1 MISEKMQNL
10 LNIFDNVET
19 LSPEALNV
27 LQQRLTQKTS
37 VVPQYHQ
44 MSLDMFPNTDLL
56 NKFIKYISYQDC
68 SDLARLSNSNESNIE
83 DRITAN
89 ILKQEIIAQLQDI
102 KS

>member
-1 MISEKMQNL
+1 MISEKMQNF

-68 SDLARLSNSNESNIE
+68 IDLARLSNSNESNIE

-89 ILKQEIIAQLQDI
+89 ILKQEIIAQLQSI

>member
-1 MISEKMQNL
+1 MISEKMQNF
-10 LNIFDNVET
+10 LNIFDNVEI

-27 LQQRLTQKTS
+27 LQQRLTQKTNI
-37 VVPQYHQ
+37 VPQYHQ

-56 NKFIKYISYQDC
+56 NKFIEYISYQDRVD
-68 SDLARLSNSNESNIE
+68 SARLSNGNESNIE

-89 ILKQEIIAQLQDI
+89 TLKQEIIAQLQSI